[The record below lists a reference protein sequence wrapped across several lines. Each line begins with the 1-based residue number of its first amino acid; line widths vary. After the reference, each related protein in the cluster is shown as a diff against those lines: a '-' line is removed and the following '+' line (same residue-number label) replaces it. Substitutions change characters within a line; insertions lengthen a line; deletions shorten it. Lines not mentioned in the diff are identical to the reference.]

1 MARLWKGFHPITR
14 QPTIFITTIMTER
27 LRMSPQKL
35 AWSPR
40 AGVKEFASETTIMM
54 VGKTCTLRITAR
66 TVSTTMITAFS
77 LKWLKKA
84 AYPDQEGPGVQGAL
98 LSTITAT
105 AGSI

>member
-1 MARLWKGFHPITR
+1 MARLWKGSHPITR
-14 QPTIFITTIMTER
+14 QPPIFITTIMTER

-66 TVSTTMITAFS
+66 TDSTTMITEFS
-77 LKWLKKA
+77 LKWLKQP
-84 AYPDQEGPGVQGAL
+84 AYPGQEKAGVQGAL
-98 LSTITAT
+98 LSTITGT
-105 AGSI
+105 GGST